1 MDDGVVHTGNDT
13 EHVGYESEMG
23 PRNEP
28 RLAKFGAKDVL
39 AHKLAQIGER
49 VARRIK
55 TLIPRPSQVRT
66 GTLFSAS
73 ASIWCIRTHV
83 RSHTVKLF

>member
-28 RLAKFGAKDVL
+28 RLAKFGAIDVL
-39 AHKLAQIGER
+39 ARKLAQIGETSCEANQDR
-49 VARRIK
+49 GS
-55 TLIPRPSQVRT
+55 TGGCSRP
-66 GTLFSAS
+66 
-73 ASIWCIRTHV
+73 
-83 RSHTVKLF
+83 